1 MMYDLGFR
9 SFAVFFDDIGGEGAK
24 PEGQVEFLNYLNKEF
39 IHKKPDVTPLI
50 VCPTAYS
57 GGGGRY
63 HEVMGN
69 IWTRTSASCGPGPA
83 S

>member
-1 MMYDLGFR
+1 M
-9 SFAVFFDDIGGEGAK
+9 
-24 PEGQVEFLNYLNKEF
+24 EFLNYLNKEF

-63 HEVMGN
+63 HEVMGEHLDKD
-69 IWTRTSASCGPGPA
+69 IGIMWTGSSL
-83 S
+83 SLIHI